1 MKLIYAIVRDE
12 DGSRVMEKL
21 NKNGYSVT
29 KMASTG
35 GFLRSG
41 NTTLM
46 IGTDEEK
53 VDQVIQIIQDQC
65 GPRKQ
70 IVVNPVPIMGAGN
83 NYTSYPT
90 SVDVGGA
97 TIFVIDVERFEK
109 I

>member
-12 DGSRVMEKL
+12 DGGRVMEQL
-21 NKNGYSVT
+21 NKNGFSVT
-29 KMASTG
+29 KLATTG

-41 NTTLM
+41 NTTLI

-53 VDQVIQIIQDQC
+53 VDQVINVIKEQC

-70 IVVNPVPIMGAGN
+70 IVVNPVPIVGVGS
-83 NYTSYPT
+83 YTSYPV

-97 TIFVIDVERFEK
+97 TIFVMDVERFEK

>member
-12 DGSRVMEKL
+12 DGSRVMEQL
-21 NKNGYSVT
+21 NKNGFSVT
-29 KMASTG
+29 KLASTG

-41 NTTLM
+41 NTTLI
-46 IGTDEEK
+46 IGTEEEK
-53 VDQVIQIIQDQC
+53 VDQVIGIIKEQC

-70 IVVNPVPIMGAGN
+70 IVVNPVPIAGVG
-83 NYTSYPT
+83 NYTSYPV

-97 TIFVIDVERFEK
+97 TIFVMDVERSEK